1 MLPNTSLAYEMDS
14 SISYSHLLRGVKVA
28 AGDTAFSPEIESLI
42 ESDPRP
48 QELTERQQL
57 ILEETSKGLSSEDIA
72 TKLGISTY
80 AVNQHIDAVRRKLG
94 AQNRTEAVAIAI
106 KKQILKI

>member
-1 MLPNTSLAYEMDS
+1 M
-14 SISYSHLLRGVKVA
+14 
-28 AGDTAFSPEIESLI
+28 
-42 ESDPRP
+42 
-48 QELTERQQL
+48 
-57 ILEETSKGLSSEDIA
+57 LEETSKGLSSEDIA

-80 AVNQHIDAVRRKLG
+80 ALNQHIDAVRRKLG